1 MKLTNPEL
9 IVKRSYKEVYK
20 DGDKIVKIFEKDHP
34 KSAVFNEA
42 LNTVRVEEAG
52 LDIPKLDEVTQI
64 DEKWAL
70 VIECQAGETLE
81 TVMEKD
87 PDNLEK
93 YMAEFVDLQLQI
105 HAKTAPMLTKL
116 KDKLAKQINQLKE
129 LDATQRYELLVR
141 LESMPKHTKVCHG
154 DFNPSNVIV
163 GEDGKLTVVDWAHV
177 TQGNASADAALTY
190 LQFALKNRVAAE
202 MYLTMFCK
210 KSDTAK
216 QYVQQWFPIVAAAQ
230 LEKNNELEKH
240 VPVYTVDKQHVH
252 VVVGE
257 TKHPMLEAHFIEWI
271 TLNTNQGIYRKQ
283 LNPGQEPVADFSLCD
298 GEQVEEV
305 YAYCNLHGLWKC

>member
-52 LDIPKLDEVTQI
+52 LDIQKLDEVTQI

-105 HAKTAPMLTKL
+105 HAKNWMRPRDM
-116 KDKLAKQINQLKE
+116 
-129 LDATQRYELLVR
+129 
-141 LESMPKHTKVCHG
+141 S
-154 DFNPSNVIV
+154 F
-163 GEDGKLTVVDWAHV
+163 W
-177 TQGNASADAALTY
+177 
-190 LQFALKNRVAAE
+190 
-202 MYLTMFCK
+202 
-210 KSDTAK
+210 
-216 QYVQQWFPIVAAAQ
+216 YVWRACRSIQKYAM
-230 LEKNNELEKH
+230 
-240 VPVYTVDKQHVH
+240 
-252 VVVGE
+252 E
-257 TKHPMLEAHFIEWI
+257 TLI
-271 TLNTNQGIYRKQ
+271 
-283 LNPGQEPVADFSLCD
+283 
-298 GEQVEEV
+298 QVMSS
-305 YAYCNLHGLWKC
+305 

>member
-64 DEKWAL
+64 DGKWAL

-105 HAKTAPMLTKL
+105 HEKTAPMLTKL

-190 LQFALKNRVAAE
+190 LRFALKNRVEAE

-216 QYVQQWFPIVAAAQ
+216 QYVQQWLPIVAAAQ
-230 LEKNNELEKH
+230 LEKNNELEK
-240 VPVYTVDKQHVH
+240 DFLMK
-252 VVVGE
+252 
-257 TKHPMLEAHFIEWI
+257 WI
-271 TLNTNQGIYRKQ
+271 DVMDYQ
-283 LNPGQEPVADFSLCD
+283 
-298 GEQVEEV
+298 
-305 YAYCNLHGLWKC
+305 

>member
-81 TVMEKD
+81 T
-87 PDNLEK
+87 
-93 YMAEFVDLQLQI
+93 
-105 HAKTAPMLTKL
+105 PMLTKL

-230 LEKNNELEKH
+230 LEKNNELEK
-240 VPVYTVDKQHVH
+240 DFLMK
-252 VVVGE
+252 
-257 TKHPMLEAHFIEWI
+257 WI
-271 TLNTNQGIYRKQ
+271 DVMDYQ
-283 LNPGQEPVADFSLCD
+283 
-298 GEQVEEV
+298 
-305 YAYCNLHGLWKC
+305 

>member
-64 DEKWAL
+64 DGKWAL

-105 HAKTAPMLTKL
+105 HEKTAPMLTKL

-154 DFNPSNVIV
+154 DF
-163 GEDGKLTVVDWAHV
+163 

-230 LEKNNELEKH
+230 LEKNNELEK
-240 VPVYTVDKQHVH
+240 DFLMK
-252 VVVGE
+252 
-257 TKHPMLEAHFIEWI
+257 WI
-271 TLNTNQGIYRKQ
+271 DVMDYQ
-283 LNPGQEPVADFSLCD
+283 
-298 GEQVEEV
+298 
-305 YAYCNLHGLWKC
+305 